1 MVVQSRFLRTYRR
14 KSPTIRQ
21 LTVWLLSDLV
31 PNQIKRR
38 GWIRLRLLNWPESSN
53 SIWLPEDDAY
63 QTFLEDEFTFE
74 IALAAKGQKRLIL
87 QEPSIFYKEFPRK
100 IWHRWGECGIFF
112 CFFGP
117 NMRKYYLLVSVFC
130 ALLFGLLNVLGCQ
143 SWRGRGSGHEA
154 RVDATLASPIPSS
167 APQAIPEKPQKGFEQ
182 EAPKAQNP

>member
-63 QTFLEDEFTFE
+63 QTFLEDDFTFE

-87 QEPSIFYKEFPRK
+87 QEPSNFCKEF
-100 IWHRWGECGIFF
+100 
-112 CFFGP
+112 
-117 NMRKYYLLVSVFC
+117 
-130 ALLFGLLNVLGCQ
+130 A
-143 SWRGRGSGHEA
+143 
-154 RVDATLASPIPSS
+154 AT
-167 APQAIPEKPQKGFEQ
+167 G
-182 EAPKAQNP
+182 